1 MLRIVFISLSLS
13 PSLCL
18 SSHKQVVYLLA
29 VLGESD
35 TNPPVGTT
43 STEGLELE
51 EGGGREGGCNI
62 GPVGPME

>member
-1 MLRIVFISLSLS
+1 M
-13 PSLCL
+13 
-18 SSHKQVVYLLA
+18 YLLA

-51 EGGGREGGCNI
+51 EGGGRGGGCNI
-62 GPVGPME
+62 GPVGGPME